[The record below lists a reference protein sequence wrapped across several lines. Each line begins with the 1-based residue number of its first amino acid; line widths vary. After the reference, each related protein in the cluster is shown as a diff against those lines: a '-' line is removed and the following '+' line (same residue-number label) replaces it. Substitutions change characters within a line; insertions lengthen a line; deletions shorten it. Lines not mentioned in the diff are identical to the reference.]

1 MERNIKLVETEEK
14 RKDYSMEDK
23 SFSKTRKTRYRFK
36 NNEYS
41 NFYVNNITMT
51 YENHRTKYK
60 NSKTTLKTIE
70 EEKQFPEE
78 NENSVVIPNENSVT
92 EKISVAKKD
101 VTNKRY
107 KIDSV
112 MLKKSASRRPNTW
125 VPNLSS
131 IKE

>member
-14 RKDYSMEDK
+14 RKDYSTENK
-23 SFSKTRKTRYRFK
+23 SFSKTRKTRHMFK
-36 NNEYS
+36 NNEDS
-41 NFYVNNITMT
+41 NFYVNNIAMT

-60 NSKTTLKTIE
+60 NNKTTLKTIE
-70 EEKQFPEE
+70 EEEQFPEE

-92 EKISVAKKD
+92 EKISVAKKN

-107 KIDSV
+107 KIDNI
-112 MLKKSASRRPNTW
+112 MLMKSASRRLNTW